1 MGSQFL
7 GLKSSAEG
15 QEKAKVNIIPV
26 PFDNTTCY
34 QPGARNGPAHI
45 IAASPH
51 MEFYD
56 EEMQFSPFKA
66 GIFTQ
71 EPVEPL
77 LPPERT
83 IELVKGRVGSVL
95 DQGKLPVVLGGE
107 HSVAIGSVEAASER
121 FPGLAVV
128 QFDAHTD
135 LRDEYQGTK
144 FSHACTMRRIW
155 PMAQVV
161 QLGVRSSSAGEMDF
175 LRSEGAPMPFGAE
188 ECIFYRESVCKKLL
202 ERVQGRPIYVTID
215 LDCLDPSLMPAVGTP
230 EPGGLG
236 WYDLLFYLKALSKQ
250 NVVGF
255 DIVELSPIPGFHAA
269 DFTAARL
276 LYKFLAY
283 LLYRGLRQS
292 K

>member
-7 GLKSSAEG
+7 GLKPG
-15 QEKAKVNIIPV
+15 PQEKERAKVVIVPV
-26 PFDNTTCY
+26 PFDRTTCY
-34 QPGARNGPAHI
+34 QPGARNGPECI

-56 EEMQFSPFKA
+56 EEMRFSPSEA

-71 EPVEPL
+71 EPVEAL

-83 IELVKGRVGSVL
+83 IALVKQRIGQVL
-95 DQGKLPVVLGGE
+95 DRGKLPVMLGGE
-107 HSVAIGSVEAASER
+107 HSMTIGGVEAAADR
-121 FPGLAVV
+121 FPGLVLV

-144 FSHACTMRRIW
+144 FSHACTIRRIW
-155 PMAQVV
+155 SMAQVV
-161 QLGVRSSSAGEMDF
+161 QLGIRSCSAGEIRF
-175 LRSEGAPMPFGAE
+175 LDSQGAAPPFWAV
-188 ECIFYRESVCKKLL
+188 ECISDRERVCRELL
-202 ERVQGRPIYVTID
+202 ERVKGRPIYVTID
-215 LDCLDPSLMPAVGTP
+215 LDCLDPSVMPAVGTP

-236 WYDLLFYLKALSKQ
+236 WYDMLYFLKALSSQ
-250 NVVGF
+250 NVIAF
-255 DIVELSPIPGFHAA
+255 DVMELSPIPGLHSA

-276 LYKFLAY
+276 IYKFLAY
-283 LLYRGLRQS
+283 LLRNDLQPG

>member
-7 GLKSSAEG
+7 GLNPGSKG
-15 QEKAKVNIIPV
+15 QEQAKVVIIPV
-26 PFDNTTCY
+26 PFDKTVCY
-34 QPGARNGPAHI
+34 RPGTRNGPEHI

-56 EEMQFSPFKA
+56 EEMHFSPFEA
-66 GIFTQ
+66 GLFTQ

-83 IELVKGRVGSVL
+83 IEQVKGRVGLVL

-107 HSVAIGSVEAASER
+107 HSVTIGAVEAASER
-121 FPGLAVV
+121 FPDLAVV

-135 LRDEYQGTK
+135 LRDEYHGTK
-144 FSHACTMRRIW
+144 YSHACTMRRIW
-155 PMAQVV
+155 PMAHVV
-161 QLGVRSSSAGEMDF
+161 QLGIRSCSAGEMDF
-175 LRSEGAPMPFGAE
+175 LRSEGASMPFWAK
-188 ECIFYRESVCKKLL
+188 ECIFNKESVCQRLL

-215 LDCLDPSLMPAVGTP
+215 LDCFDPSIMPAVGTP

-236 WYDLLFYLKALSKQ
+236 WYDMLFYLKALAKQ
-250 NVVGF
+250 DIIGF
-255 DIVELSPIPGFHAA
+255 DVVELSPIPGLHAA
-269 DFTAARL
+269 DFTASRL
-276 LYKFLAY
+276 IYKFLAY
-283 LLYRGLRQS
+283 LLHKGQKLE